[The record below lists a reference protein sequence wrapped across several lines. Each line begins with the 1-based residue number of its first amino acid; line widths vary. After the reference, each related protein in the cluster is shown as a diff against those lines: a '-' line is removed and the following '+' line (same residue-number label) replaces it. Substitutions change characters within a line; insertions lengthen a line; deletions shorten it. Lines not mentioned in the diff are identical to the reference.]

1 MPAYLAVTSRPLT
14 RTVRLTGGSSA
25 ATSNPWYLR
34 VVVPAIV
41 WLAYPPNPFVTSHSW
56 FSASSRFPHTS
67 LPNCTS
73 PSSDTFLT
81 PRSAPATSRQARSSR
96 SGAPLPNRHRC
107 LHKIFVKENEITP
120 VWIYVE
126 NVVRARE

>member
-1 MPAYLAVTSRPLT
+1 MPSYLAVTSRPLT

-41 WLAYPPNPFVTSHSW
+41 WLAYPPNPFVTSHSC

-73 PSSDTFLT
+73 LSSDTFLT
-81 PRSAPATSRQARSSR
+81 PRSAPATWRQARYRQSC
-96 SGAPLPNRHRC
+96 APLPSRHVAF
-107 LHKIFVKENEITP
+107 HKE
-120 VWIYVE
+120 
-126 NVVRARE
+126 